1 MRFSDLLIE
10 KKVAAKIGSEISFSF
25 FFLKEVHV
33 LEQVW
38 QQISLK
44 LCEPQLLLILA
55 HAWYMSTQRAGRVD
69 VAGSAVL

>member
-1 MRFSDLLIE
+1 
-10 KKVAAKIGSEISFSF
+10 
-25 FFLKEVHV
+25 V

-55 HAWYMSTQRAGRVD
+55 HAWYMSTQRAGRVE